1 MKFIKLIK
9 SAYDPNNPND
19 VCKSIAKNIFNKGK
33 ITISYH
39 NNNVDVKPKKI
50 ISDKTGSNIIIY
62 DILLAYFYPIFAEI
76 NIKNDEVYLKL
87 GYYDDEYDGN
97 KRVSVRKKYNDLYN
111 TDIIFEDIKQY
122 INRYVKRELK
132 FMEDNG
138 EDIY

>member
-9 SAYDPNNPND
+9 SAYDPNNAND

-33 ITISYH
+33 ITISYK